1 MTVRT
6 LAVRVTGAV
15 TTAVTLI
22 QSTVEIT
29 FAGTNPPNT
38 LMDIISSLTMQ
49 IILKIKNFITNPILA
64 AA

>member
-6 LAVRVTGAV
+6 LAVRVMLAV
-15 TTAVTLI
+15 STAVTLI
-22 QSTVEIT
+22 QSTVEIR
-29 FAGTNPPNT
+29 FAGTILHT